1 MWGKEKLFLSDCE
14 NHRRSTSNVDS
25 CSKNG
30 RTNDDEKV
38 TLQVQNHAVGNIAG
52 IRDQLHHGTV
62 SNPHQGK
69 PRSFLV

>member
-52 IRDQLHHGTV
+52 TSILLCTDQRICLA
-62 SNPHQGK
+62 
-69 PRSFLV
+69 RL